1 MKLKAIVVDD
11 EPLARERI
19 RRLLEPETDIEV
31 VAECADGRE
40 AVEAIEAAKP
50 DILFLDIQMPEL
62 DGFAVLEAVGA
73 ERMPAVVFVTAY
85 DQYALRA
92 FESHA
97 LDYLLK
103 PYDQERFQRAL
114 QRARAQVRR
123 ERSGE
128 LDERLRSLLGSLGS
142 RSGYLERIVVRTGAR
157 LVFLR
162 VDEIDWMD
170 AEGNYIRL
178 HVGKR
183 SHLLRETMASMES
196 KLDPARF
203 MRIHRSTI
211 VNIDRIKELESLFQG
226 EYVVILQD
234 GTKLTSSRGYRDRL
248 RELLESA
255 S

>member
-1 MKLKAIVVDD
+1 MKLRAIVADD

-19 RRLLEPETDIEV
+19 RTLLEAEGDIQI
-31 VAECADGRE
+31 VAECGNGRDT
-40 AVEAIEAAKP
+40 VEAIDAEGA
-50 DILFLDIQMPEL
+50 DIVFLDVQMPEL
-62 DGFAVLEAVGA
+62 DGFEVVEAIGTS
-73 ERMPAVVFVTAY
+73 RMPAVVFVTAY

-103 PYDQERFQRAL
+103 PFDQERFQRAL
-114 QRARAQVRR
+114 QRARTQVQRQR
-123 ERSGE
+123 GGE
-128 LDERLRSLLGSLGS
+128 LDDKLRDLLASLGPKP
-142 RSGYLERIVVRTGAR
+142 GHIERIVVRTGAR

-178 HVGKR
+178 HVGKK
-183 SHLLRETMASMES
+183 SYLLRETMSGMEA

-203 MRIHRSTI
+203 IRIHRSTI

-226 EYVVILQD
+226 EYLVILHD
-234 GTKLTSSRGYRDRL
+234 GTKLTSSRGYRDRV
-248 RELLESA
+248 RELLEGA